1 MVNHILQD
9 DQDKPVVVP
18 TVDIAAF
25 GGFEGKDAAQMLAAA
40 EEADR
45 VDHELGIRQALR
57 KYKVAVF
64 WAMFLSCALI
74 MEGYDVVVIGSFY
87 GQPQFIKRFGSVGS
101 DGVMAIQGMS
111 CSVSPSDSALT
122 NSCTAKWQTALSNS
136 SVCGQLI
143 GLALNGF
150 AQDRFGCRPTYIV
163 GMIWMAAVIF
173 IPVFANSM
181 GMLIA
186 GEVLCGTFIHTCL

>member
-1 MVNHILQD
+1 MVNHVLQD

-18 TVDIAAF
+18 TVDVAAF

-45 VDHELGIRQALR
+45 ADHELGIRQALR

-111 CSVSPSDSALT
+111 TAFSSTTVTDRPFSQRNGKHPCPTPRSAV
-122 NSCTAKWQTALSNS
+122 NS
-136 SVCGQLI
+136 SVSLSTVSHKI
-143 GLALNGF
+143 DSDA
-150 AQDRFGCRPTYIV
+150 AQPIS
-163 GMIWMAAVIF
+163 
-173 IPVFANSM
+173 P
-181 GMLIA
+181 
-186 GEVLCGTFIHTCL
+186 E